1 MYPLCSMR
9 AHFTSGLKFLSIKIS
24 LQNKDLFSKT
34 EYFPTFMYN
43 LSVPVLTVL
52 PEAPNL

>member
-43 LSVPVLTVL
+43 VSVPVLTVL